1 MGREVLQSSVI
12 SSPSPEFMQIV
23 NREANTHHSPNTPA
37 FPHPLQD
44 TAKPRSTADQVLH
57 DLAPLFL
64 SRDFSPFSNSALQ
77 PTLNC
82 FSLVAVHTM
91 LVLVAVHTM
100 LVHASSILSLH
111 CLLLWKSPSPI
122 QLSSVLPKH
131 TSFSS
136 YSPRL

>member
-64 SRDFSPFSNSALQ
+64 SRDFSPFPNSALQ

-82 FSLVAVHTM
+82 LSCCAH
-91 LVLVAVHTM
+91 
-100 LVHASSILSLH
+100 HASP
-111 CLLLWKSPSPI
+111 CLLYPLLALSPAVEKPFTDTAFFCPS
-122 QLSSVLPKH
+122 
-131 TSFSS
+131 
-136 YSPRL
+136 